1 MKRLSGRCLCGAV
14 TITARP
20 DTGDL
25 NDGGL
30 GACHCDMCRRWTSSA
45 FVEFSAKVGSV
56 SIKGPAKVF
65 QSSEWAERAF
75 CEKCG
80 SPLWYRVTAGGADS
94 NSYQLSAGLFENA
107 AGLPLNLEVF
117 IDEKPQAY
125 AFEGDRKRMTGAEL
139 FAMFAPPEE
148 GAQE

>member
-14 TITARP
+14 TITAQP

-65 QSSEWAERAF
+65 QSSEWAERCSCKTCGTALYYKLVDQDYYVASAEAF
-75 CEKCG
+75 
-80 SPLWYRVTAGGADS
+80 DD
-94 NSYQLSAGLFENA
+94 LSGFEFTQ
-107 AGLPLNLEVF
+107 EIF
-117 IDEKPQAY
+117 IDEKPAY
-125 AFEGDRKRMTGAEL
+125 YSFANETAKMTGAEV
-139 FAMFAPPEE
+139 FAAFAASQGE
-148 GAQE
+148 GNG